1 MSNPPLTRNIC
12 TYSFSHSPIPILD
25 WDLGFGN
32 WELDLSLTIAT
43 KHDEIRRGTA
53 REGRNDATFLRH
65 SIGGIKGDESDVKQG
80 PGETNAL

>member
-1 MSNPPLTRNIC
+1 M
-12 TYSFSHSPIPILD
+12 
-25 WDLGFGN
+25 
-32 WELDLSLTIAT
+32 TIAT

-53 REGRNDATFLRH
+53 REGRNDATLLRH